1 MVEKVAYISV
11 TYNKYKK
18 HTLKIYANRIIQYR
32 MRPFYGM
39 EYYLM
44 VTEVN
49 RTKLESLYIR
59 AKYFGY
65 GRLYKVYKWEWLG
78 AFLRSVE

>member
-1 MVEKVAYISV
+1 
-11 TYNKYKK
+11 
-18 HTLKIYANRIIQYR
+18 
-32 MRPFYGM
+32 
-39 EYYLM
+39 M